1 MYELPFGPAVAHFSV
16 ATFGYNWY
24 AKNLKQGMNPARFY
38 EYALNSSLMIVLIG
52 MLVRIWD
59 LGSMILAFGI
69 GATMNLCG
77 IMM

>member
-1 MYELPFGPAVAHFSV
+1 
-16 ATFGYNWY
+16 
-24 AKNLKQGMNPARFY
+24 MNPARFY